1 PGARDIVLFS
11 KTGLLAGAYTDGAD
25 GTVHGWVGDGFYG
38 SRIPDPPDAVY
49 SYATA
54 ALRAVPSGYRA
65 VGRFDTQ
72 DGITHGFLRTPAGA
86 YETIDVP
93 DALATIA
100 NGINEN
106 GTIVGEFT
114 DLDGVTHG
122 FVLEGNAVFR
132 TVDFPDATATVIRAI
147 ERRSDDLS
155 G

>member
-1 PGARDIVLFS
+1 
-11 KTGLLAGAYTDGAD
+11 
-25 GTVHGWVGDGFYG
+25 
-38 SRIPDPPDAVY
+38 
-49 SYATA
+49 
-54 ALRAVPSGYRA
+54 
-65 VGRFDTQ
+65 
-72 DGITHGFLRTPAGA
+72 HGFLRTPAGA

-132 TVDFPDATATVIRAI
+132 TVDFPDATATGIRAI

-155 G
+155 GSYLDSGGNDHGFVFRTRP